1 MATRHKGKNIKVFLS
16 STFRDMDAERDI
28 IMNDVYPAVARQLAP
43 HGIHI
48 DFIDLRWGVSTRSV
62 SEAERENHVLRECID
77 SIQSARPFFVGLLG
91 NRYGWVPSQDSWDT
105 IVGGMTDN
113 EKQFI
118 NSDTAQAR
126 SVTELEILFGALMDT
141 DNLHRSFF
149 CMRSPD
155 AYGDM
160 DPTHRATFCEQ
171 GDEAARRLQTLKDKI
186 ADTMHAHGLD
196 RNICH
201 YPCQWDG
208 QRLTGLDTL
217 ACWLTT
223 ALVQEILLY
232 ESEDDAPAPD
242 NEYERTEQQ
251 TAARVAQSNRL
262 FCGREQWLQWLD
274 HYAATHDRGVLLLT
288 APCGFGKTALL
299 CRWYAQLAQE
309 GACVPYIYFADR
321 HDGSHRPEMPLK
333 CWLADIRT
341 PSAQHRSAA
350 TDDDFGLVAHLLGKA
365 FAADGRKRVLL
376 IDDVCLLD
384 DSRLVMDDSWV
395 PPHTVVV
402 CTADIESAPLYGHCD
417 TAQLTPLTPHESAAL
432 ISRRFAEVGKSVP
445 QAVMQALQDK
455 HEGRVRSA
463 GIALWSVMM
472 VRRMTLLNASWF
484 DMQRRRTGADEETK
498 IEHSLADIVAQAAP
512 YPEHLFTQM
521 AHEAEAFADMA
532 WGKHVLRFLA
542 ASECGLRES
551 DLRTLMGD
559 QWDALKW
566 ATLQRALGT
575 LLATHDESGTVDFA
589 YPCFRAAVCIEAE
602 DSIQAYADGLAR
614 YMLHTAA
621 ATPTDSMV
629 QTELPYL
636 AFKSPGSDIFAYL
649 TSDSGRHLRPSLL
662 QAVADL
668 AVRRPKHVVPWVSH
682 YAAASPLFVARLVA
696 DVMSMLADG
705 GNDAAALSLGSP
717 IAEII
722 AQAQGEHDADDTTR
736 LAQARVVSLMA
747 VSLYRT
753 GHKADA
759 DAWARWLLNNNMD
772 RFGDDACLDV
782 LARAV
787 YVMVRVWHDN
797 GGGEGSDDMMLW
809 MLHALNFMQRLVLD
823 LDDTAFIKPQQEL
836 ADLYRQTWQEAGT
849 QGDLPAQVVMAD
861 LLQEQP
867 WTFHAHA
874 TCRPLL
880 RMAGMTAYGDS
891 YVSACLTAEAQR
903 TARLLAEA
911 APDQA
916 FFADTDCLTL
926 TCSDT
931 PADEAEAV
939 EAAEQ
944 SLYLLHD
951 PGQAQT
957 YLQMFGTLADP
968 TRTDAIGV
976 RANMV
981 SMLLPVAMHRD
992 GMAQDGTTHAEDT
1005 DQEAYSMPHMLTA
1018 YASLVMDA
1026 YRDTTDEATLT
1037 AMDDCLLLFAA
1048 VGTQC
1053 GAASHEFGAQLC
1065 RMVFDTEHML
1075 YMRHDGHHTPMQTLR
1090 LQVAFYMLCSMTE
1103 WLFKERQHD
1112 NPAETGRLVR
1122 QLVMQP
1128 LSLMQAMHLSGTLV
1142 VQGYALI
1149 YHCLAYVCEQTGD
1162 TPAMLHYSKQH
1173 EYATCEAWRM
1183 APDDTEAARRYAS
1196 AIDETG
1202 RLFYMICGNTDEA
1215 ARCFERAGDMF
1226 ARLFERDGRGD
1237 ILNDV
1242 ILNAYNMINIYST
1255 TQRYDALCQKARQ
1268 TLQLAASRL
1277 DDPRLDLGV
1286 VAAIA
1291 ESLGHA
1297 LVMLGHADEATH
1309 WLQEAQGVYEENLA
1323 RHPDDEKCMRD
1334 LAISLCRTVEYML
1347 ARGCN
1352 ADEALA
1358 ALDKAERL
1366 LKQALAVVPDS
1377 PKAVKNYIGLLN
1389 TRIRMHI
1396 YMRHAEALEHDIA
1409 LFEKFTLQHMLHTRD
1424 TSMLKLTLSCYDTF
1438 AETAAEAGWGTM
1450 YAALL
1455 QVKQNAVTQ
1464 LVEQRLMKP

>member
-1 MATRHKGKNIKVFLS
+1 MTTRHKGKNIKVFLS

-105 IVGGMTDN
+105 IVGGMTDS

-141 DNLHRSFF
+141 ANLHRSFF

-155 AYGDM
+155 VYGDM
-160 DPTHRATFCEQ
+160 DATHRAAYCEQ
-171 GDEAARRLQTLKDKI
+171 SGESTGRLQALKDKI
-186 ADTMHAHGLD
+186 ADTMHSHGLD
-196 RNICH
+196 RNICR
-201 YPCQWDG
+201 YPCRWDG
-208 QRLTGLDTL
+208 ERLTSLDTL
-217 ACWLTT
+217 ADWLGT

-232 ESEDDAPAPD
+232 ESQDDAPAPD
-242 NEYERTEQQ
+242 NEYERTEQM
-251 TAARVAQSNRL
+251 AAERVAQSNRL

-274 HYAATHDRGVLLLT
+274 SYAATHDRGVLLLT
-288 APCGFGKTALL
+288 GPHGFGKTALL
-299 CRWYAQLAQE
+299 CKWYAQLAQE

-321 HDGSHRPEMPLK
+321 HGGGSRPEMPLK
-333 CWLADIRT
+333 CWLADSRT

-350 TDDDFGLVAHLLGKA
+350 TDDDFGLIAHLLGKA
-365 FAADGRKRVLL
+365 FATDSRKRVLL

-384 DSRLVMDDSWV
+384 DSRLVVDDSWL
-395 PPHTVVV
+395 PPHTIVV
-402 CTADIESAPLYGHCD
+402 CTADTERVALYGHCD
-417 TAQLTPLTPHESAAL
+417 TAQLTPLTHDESAAL
-432 ISRRFAEVGKSVP
+432 IARRFAEVGKSVP
-445 QAVMQALQDK
+445 PPVMQALQDK

-463 GIALWSVMM
+463 GIALWCVMM

-484 DMQRRRTGADEETK
+484 DTQRRRTEADEEAK
-498 IEHSLADIVAQAAP
+498 IEHSLADIVMQAAP

-521 AHEAEAFADMA
+521 AREAGAFADMA
-532 WGKHVLRFLA
+532 WGQHVLRFLA
-542 ASECGLRES
+542 ASEWGLRES

-566 ATLQRALGT
+566 ATLQRTLGT
-575 LLATHDESGTVDFA
+575 LLTTHDESGVVDFA
-589 YPCFRAAVCIEAE
+589 YPCYRAAVCIEAG
-602 DSIQAYADGLAR
+602 DDIQAYADGLAR
-614 YMLHTAA
+614 YMLHTLADDQFDGVA
-621 ATPTDSMV
+621 QA
-629 QTELPYL
+629 ELPYL
-636 AFKSPGSDIFAYL
+636 AVKSPGSDIFACL
-649 TSDSGRHLRPSLL
+649 TSDMGRCLRPSLL
-662 QAVADL
+662 QAMTDL
-668 AVRRPKHVVPWVSH
+668 AVRRPKHVVQWVSH
-682 YAAASPLFVARLVA
+682 YAATAPLFMARLVA
-696 DVMSMLADG
+696 DVMPMLADG
-705 GNDAAALSLGSP
+705 GNDTAALALGDP
-717 IAEII
+717 LAKTL
-722 AQAQGEHDADDTTR
+722 AQAQDEHAPDDGTR
-736 LAQARVVSLMA
+736 LAQARVASLVA

-753 GHKADA
+753 GNRDDA
-759 DAWARWLLNNNMD
+759 DAWARWLLDSHMD
-772 RFGDDACLDV
+772 RFGSDATLDV
-782 LARAV
+782 LARAI
-787 YVMVRVWHDN
+787 YVMVRAWHDN
-797 GGGEGSDDMMLW
+797 GGGEGADDIMLW
-809 MLHALNFMQRLVLD
+809 TLHGLNFMQRLVLD
-823 LDDTAFIKPQQEL
+823 HDDTSFIKPQQEL
-836 ADLYRQTWQEAGT
+836 ADLYRKAWQESGA
-849 QGDLPAQVVMAD
+849 QGDLPTQVVMAD

-867 WTFHAHA
+867 WTFRAHA

-880 RMAGMTAYGDS
+880 RMAGMTARGDS
-891 YVSACLTAEAQR
+891 YVSACLAAEARR
-903 TARLLAEA
+903 TAQLLAEA

-931 PADEAEAV
+931 PADETEAV

-944 SLYLLHD
+944 SLYLLHA
-951 PGQAQT
+951 PEQAQA

-968 TRTDAIGV
+968 TRTDALGV
-976 RANMV
+976 RANMLR
-981 SMLLPVAMHRD
+981 MLLSA
-992 GMAQDGTTHAEDT
+992 DT
-1005 DQEAYSMPHMLTA
+1005 GQEHDMPHMLTA
-1018 YASLVMDA
+1018 YASLVMDV

-1053 GAASHEFGAQLC
+1053 GSVSHELGAQIC
-1065 RMVFDTEHML
+1065 HMVFGTEHTL
-1075 YMRHDGHHTPMQTLR
+1075 YMRHDGRHTPMQTLR

-1103 WLFKERQHD
+1103 WTFKERQHGD
-1112 NPAETGRLVR
+1112 PAETGQLVR

-1128 LSLMQAMHLSGTLV
+1128 LRLMQAMHLAGTLV

-1162 TPAMLHYSKQH
+1162 MPAMMHYCKQH

-1183 APDDTEAARRYAS
+1183 APDDTEAARRYAA

-1202 RLFYMICGNTDEA
+1202 RLHYMLCGNTGEA

-1226 ARLFERDGRGD
+1226 ARLFEREGNGTL
-1237 ILNDV
+1237 LNDV
-1242 ILNAYNMINIYST
+1242 ILNAYNTINIYST
-1255 TQRYDALCQKARQ
+1255 TQRYDDLCQKAMQMMQ
-1268 TLQLAASRL
+1268 TVAPHRDNPQ
-1277 DDPRLDLGV
+1277 LDLGI

-1297 LVMLGHADEATH
+1297 LVMLGRTGEAAR
-1309 WLQEAQGVYEENLA
+1309 WLQEALEVYEANLA
-1323 RHPDDEKCMRD
+1323 RHPDNEKCMRD
-1334 LAISLCRTVEYML
+1334 LAICLCRSVEYML

-1358 ALDKAERL
+1358 DLDKAERL
-1366 LKQALAVVPDS
+1366 LKQALDIVPGS

-1389 TRIRMHI
+1389 TRIKMHI
-1396 YMRHAEALEHDIA
+1396 HMRHTEPLAQDIA
-1409 LFEKFTLQHMLHTRD
+1409 LFEQFTLQHMLHTRD
-1424 TSMLKLTLSCYDTF
+1424 TSMLKLMLACYDAF
-1438 AETAAEAGWGTM
+1438 ADTAAEGGWM
-1450 YAALL
+1450 AMASALL